1 MRETPWSGRGRRSGS
16 APPPRAVCSLAP
28 WAILLPQLMQ
38 TKSNVSKIVRILIVG
53 GTNRVLGEFKYLPDR
68 TQPTLDIEFAT
79 QLPAM

>member
-1 MRETPWSGRGRRSGS
+1 
-16 APPPRAVCSLAP
+16 
-28 WAILLPQLMQ
+28 MQ